1 MKKAIY
7 TIMIGDHPMFRYTRY
22 SMEKYAQRVNADLIV
37 RTQRLLDV
45 LGDKGNLSITTA
57 CAEKIF
63 IDDLLNTY
71 DRVLYLDGD
80 VLIAP
85 DSPNIFDVY
94 PDTKKFYGFHE
105 AEYEDRAF
113 CVNSICNQLN
123 YKGSW
128 EKKDGRYL
136 YYNGGVILCSR
147 ESNFLKHKS
156 ITEFRNLY
164 KKIPHHD
171 QTYFSYLIQRYN
183 IPNQPIDYR
192 FDRMDYMKQSDP
204 RFSFEQ
210 RFEAY
215 FIHYAGAGYTVHPN
229 KKQETVAKDFEKL
242 YGAEAKAQ
250 LDLTQS
256 TKTTEIQKNPILTS
270 NFNTLKKARYG
281 FMLYNDN
288 DIYVGGSI
296 KSYGE
301 FSEGEVNIFRQVVR
315 RNDVVLDIGAN
326 IGAHTLFFSQAV
338 EQKGVVLA
346 FEPQR
351 IVFQT
356 LCANMALN
364 SVTNVHCYH
373 TALGESA
380 GEITVPF
387 VDYGK
392 QGNFG
397 GLSMENQKSGERV
410 KVNTIDS
417 FQLTR
422 CNFIKIDV
430 EGMERAVLAGAVE
443 TIKRHKPILY
453 VENDR
458 ENKSAELISYIHSL
472 GYRMFWHL
480 PPLFNSKNFYENS
493 HNIFGKNVLSINML
507 CIHKDIPIN
516 LQGFREVT
524 GPEDSW
530 QKR

>member
-57 CAEKIF
+57 CAEKFF
-63 IDDLLNTY
+63 IEDLLNIY

-80 VLIAP
+80 ILIHPNA
-85 DSPNIFDVY
+85 PNIFDAYQNLNKVY
-94 PDTKKFYGFHE
+94 MLNEGAH
-105 AEYEDRAF
+105 EDRSQCA
-113 CVNSICNQLN
+113 ITITQKLN
-123 YKGSW
+123 YKGTW
-128 EKKDGRYL
+128 EKNAENSFV
-136 YYNGGVILCSR
+136 YYNAGVILCSK
-147 ESNFLKHKS
+147 ESNFLNYKS
-156 ITEFRNLY
+156 LNEFKFMYR
-164 KKIPHHD
+164 KVQHHD
-171 QTYFSYLIQRYN
+171 QTYFNYLIQKYK
-183 IPNQPIDYR
+183 IPNESIDYR
-192 FDRMDYMKQSDP
+192 FNRMDLF
-204 RFSFEQ
+204 RNFEK
-210 RFEAY
+210 RFEGY
-215 FIHYAGAGYTVHPN
+215 FIHYAGMGYSTHPN
-229 KKQETVAKDFEKL
+229 KKPETVAKDFERL
-242 YGAEAKAQ
+242 YGIRVKEQ
-250 LDLTQS
+250 VENLTQP
-256 TKTTEIQKNPILTS
+256 KIQNEPILIS
-270 NFNTLKKARYG
+270 KFNTLKKARYG
-281 FMLYNDN
+281 YMLYNDN
-288 DIYVGGSI
+288 DIYIGASV
-296 KSYGE
+296 KHYGE
-301 FSEGEVNIFRQVVR
+301 CYENEVTIFRQIVR
-315 RNDVVLDIGAN
+315 QNDVVLDVGAN
-326 IGAHTLFFSQAV
+326 IGMHTLFFSQAV
-338 EQKGVVLA
+338 GQKGTVLA

-380 GEITVPF
+380 GEIAVPF
-387 VDYGK
+387 IDYGK

-397 GLSMENQKSGERV
+397 GLSIENQKSGERV

-530 QKR
+530 KKR